1 MKSLPISEWIVKE
14 MRMIWKNWKLVIGI
28 LIGLVVIVV
37 VVMQITRRV
46 HPFTPPTS
54 RLIGSWGTLDNGT
67 AQRLQA
73 VLDEEVNLQKVPGF
87 QAFVRTSDGRTWSGV
102 SGTTDLARKDLMQ
115 RDDVLRIGST
125 TKTFTA
131 VLVLKLVEE
140 GRLSLDDPLSK
151 WFPNIPNAE
160 AITIRDLLNH
170 SSGIPD
176 IIQKGLM
183 KSVIPSTYWTRDELL
198 KLITGSQLLFTP
210 GSQFSYSN
218 SNYILL
224 GFIVQDISG
233 KSALELLHGQILD
246 PLNLKNTS
254 FIPYEPAP
262 ARLVTGFDRDLAK
275 IPGMLGIN
283 PDNTSWAT
291 LAFTSGAMAST
302 ADDLGVF
309 YDNLFEGK
317 LLLPSTMEEMM
328 TFIPAANPGLDAQT
342 GSGLGLMRFEV
353 GGQELIGHVGE
364 FMGSSSIA
372 VYSPEKGY
380 IITITCNL
388 SYPDL
393 ATVLA
398 SLQEVIKG
406 LDL

>member
-1 MKSLPISEWIVKE
+1 
-14 MRMIWKNWKLVIGI
+14 MIKKHWKLAIGI
-28 LIGLVVIVV
+28 LLGVIVLIAAGL
-37 VVMQITRRV
+37 QFTRRV
-46 HPFTPPTS
+46 RPYVQPADRQIS
-54 RLIGSWGTLDNGT
+54 AWGTLDDST

-73 VLDEEVNLQKVPGF
+73 ALDAEVNLQKVPGM
-87 QAFVRTSDGRTWSGV
+87 QAFVRTADGSTWSGA
-102 SGTTDLARKDLMQ
+102 SGTTDLARRDPMQ

-140 GRLSLDDPLSK
+140 GRLGLDDPLAK

-170 SSGIPD
+170 SSGIPE
-176 IIQKGLM
+176 IIPKGLM
-183 KSVIPSTYWTRDELL
+183 RSILPSTYWTRDQLL
-198 KLITGSQLLFTP
+198 QLIAGDKPLFTP

-224 GFIVQDISG
+224 GFIVEDITG
-233 KSALELLHGQILD
+233 KPILQLLHERILD
-246 PLNLKNTS
+246 PLNLQNTY

-262 ARLVTGFDRDLAK
+262 ARLVAGFDRDLAK
-275 IPGMLGIN
+275 IPGMLEIA

-291 LAFTSGAMAST
+291 LAFSSGAIASN

-309 YDNLFEGK
+309 FDNLFEGK
-317 LLLPSTMEEMM
+317 LLSHVTMEEMM
-328 TFIPAANPGLDAQT
+328 TFIPAVNPGLDAQT

-353 GGQELIGHVGE
+353 GGQELLGHVGE

-380 IITITCNL
+380 TITITCNL
-388 SYPDL
+388 SYPDMT
-393 ATVLA
+393 AVVA
-398 SLQEVIKG
+398 SLQEIVR
-406 LDL
+406 